1 MTEEA
6 KRGPGRPPKAA
17 VVEGQDRTEA
27 EKAAAQ
33 AETDA
38 NTSPAPIAT
47 VLCRVLRDYWPAE
60 DERVRAGTIV
70 DLPVSEALDGIEE
83 GRMERVK

>member
-17 VVEGQDRTEA
+17 DAPEA
-27 EKAAAQ
+27 
-33 AETDA
+33 
-38 NTSPAPIAT
+38 APIAT